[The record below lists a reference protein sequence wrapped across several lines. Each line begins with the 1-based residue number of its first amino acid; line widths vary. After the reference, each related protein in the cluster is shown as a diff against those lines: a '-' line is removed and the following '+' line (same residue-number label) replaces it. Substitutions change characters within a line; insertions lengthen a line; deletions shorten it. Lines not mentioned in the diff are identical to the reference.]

1 MADHLG
7 TYFRERRQQRG
18 LGLGQLARLVGY
30 RNVSKGSNRIARLE
44 REGAVTADLLLR
56 LAEALDIDLSTVE
69 DLLEEDRQERLREW
83 EAWVSQPVPMRL
95 IVRLTA
101 AVYGT
106 VALPEGVTT
115 PGQAE
120 AFARAYA
127 RQHRRRVC
135 LALSRRLSV
144 WIDREG
150 RVQARTEA
158 TPDVPN
164 VPYMRVKGGAKTFH
178 FLFGGQG

>member
-7 TYFRERRQQRG
+7 TYFHERRQQRG

-44 REGAVTADLLLR
+44 REGAVAEDLLLR
-56 LAEALDIDLSTVE
+56 LAKALGIDLPTVE
-69 DLLEEDRQERLREW
+69 GLMEKDRQERLRQW
-83 EAWVSQPVPMRL
+83 EQWVNEPVPMRL
-95 IVRLTA
+95 IVRYMP

-106 VALPEGVTT
+106 LALPEGVTT
-115 PGQAE
+115 PEQAE
-120 AFARAYA
+120 AFARQYA
-127 RQHRRRVC
+127 RQHGRRVC

-164 VPYMRVKGGAKTFH
+164 VPYMRFKGSGKR
-178 FLFGGQG
+178 FLFGFGERG